1 MTAALAAGVDAGKRY
16 LDFGIEP
23 SRKHFRVANA
33 AAGIEDAI
41 TRLRGAGVRKVVLEA
56 IGPFAHAAVKRLVA
70 EGFEVDQSPSDQ
82 GIPRGGGQTRQDRPA
97 GRTPDCALRCANDRR
112 ATPRAE

>member
-56 IGPFAHAAVKRLVA
+56 IGPFAHAAVKRLV
-70 EGFEVDQSPSDQ
+70 GGRLRGWSDQSPSDQ

-97 GRTPDCALRCANDRR
+97 GRTPDCALRCAND
-112 ATPRAE
+112 

>member
-70 EGFEVDQSPSDQ
+70 EGFEVGWSIPVGLRHSP
-82 GIPRGGGQTRQDRPA
+82 GRAGNRARQTGWTHA
-97 GRTPDCALRCANDRR
+97 
-112 ATPRAE
+112 

>member
-1 MTAALAAGVDAGKRY
+1 MTAARAAGVDAGKRY

-33 AAGIEDAI
+33 AAGIADAI

-70 EGFEVDQSPSDQ
+70 EGFEVGLINPVGSRHSA
-82 GIPRGGGQTRQDRPA
+82 R
-97 GRTPDCALRCANDRR
+97 RR
-112 ATPRAE
+112 ANAPRQTGWTHA